1 LTLQFRTWGKQTDD
15 KAGVEFFDGPGRRE
29 AARFR
34 FRHKS
39 FADLFGDVHPAE
51 PESLCNG
58 ATHGSFAIQNH
69 IDQNAIKA
77 VVLRKSG
84 LTTFT
89 LDCGPQ
95 HANNVVFVKHKRA
108 AAQIAGNQHT

>member
-1 LTLQFRTWGKQTDD
+1 LLR
-15 KAGVEFFDGPGRRE
+15 APSARRS
-29 AARFR
+29 AAFSLGDI
-34 FRHKS
+34 HLAKPKS
-39 FADLFGDVHPAE
+39 FHKR
-51 PESLCNG
+51 
-58 ATHGSFAIQNH
+58 ATYASFAIQNH

-95 HANNVVFVKHKRA
+95 RANNVVFVKHKRA